1 MKGKDGFDP
10 PYYGLIKYANAVLAW
25 ECQYMGGY
33 RRDRSYGRNPVIEV
47 KTSTIYEF
55 DWGGSTYPEIEK
67 GGSVHLKQIINVDS
81 YTRGNP
87 NVYIVN
93 ESTNDSFR
101 VDTSTVNGSGVS
113 IVTDNPTEETDFLI
127 NLKRSLYYNDVITL
141 DSYAPPLEPVSGPED
156 IFGGLNALIASKPP
170 FPTKNV
176 IALEPGLG
184 VPSYGSIYTQ
194 RGIFNDILVTSSIT
208 GQPVGYP
215 YLPEYELGH
224 GSYEPTGSSS
234 PRADFYMADFQNP
247 TGPEVLASTLR
258 NISGSYYIP
267 TTSGGGA
274 PMRGWDFNGSEGRGR
289 IELLSSGGK
298 KYLKINPNG
307 VYTTGSNFTN
317 NTSIITELSA
327 SLANNNRHFVSFYSS
342 LGTKV
347 VGNLNQIG
355 EPVEISLARIEGGVK
370 YYIYVKDKL
379 PVIGDYGIGDVGLL
393 IWKAQ
398 QGAFAVMKPTNVT
411 ADFSYSNLREG
422 GFYREHS
429 TSVVKRHFKNIVE
442 TVGIKPLK

>member
-1 MKGKDGFDP
+1 MPIGQPQPIQKLAIGQRLYNFGFTDSVLFTEAYMRPRYKGSKLIGAKINEYTDYTKLTKEEFGGRFKLFAQTLLGYINTTKIIDGTFPYPLNFERGGLDTTSFFRSNLRGNKIFPNPFFNSEKDFLLQDGNIPYLGTGFGVP
-10 PYYGLIKYANAVLAW
+10 SLIYTFVSFEN
-25 ECQYMGGY
+25 QYCGGY
-33 RRDRSYGRNPVIEV
+33 FRDRSYGRNPVIEV

-113 IVTDNPTEETDFLI
+113 IVTDNPTEETDFSI

-215 YLPEYELGH
+215 YLPEYEAC
-224 GSYEPTGSSS
+224 
-234 PRADFYMADFQNP
+234 R
-247 TGPEVLASTLR
+247 EVMNLQVHLVHVLTFIWQIFKTLR
-258 NISGSYYIP
+258 GP
-267 TTSGGGA
+267 K
-274 PMRGWDFNGSEGRGR
+274 F
-289 IELLSSGGK
+289 
-298 KYLKINPNG
+298 
-307 VYTTGSNFTN
+307 
-317 NTSIITELSA
+317 
-327 SLANNNRHFVSFYSS
+327 
-342 LGTKV
+342 
-347 VGNLNQIG
+347 
-355 EPVEISLARIEGGVK
+355 
-370 YYIYVKDKL
+370 
-379 PVIGDYGIGDVGLL
+379 
-393 IWKAQ
+393 
-398 QGAFAVMKPTNVT
+398 
-411 ADFSYSNLREG
+411 
-422 GFYREHS
+422 
-429 TSVVKRHFKNIVE
+429 
-442 TVGIKPLK
+442 